1 MQKKT
6 YEDCKNFWNNI
17 FEKDE
22 ILVPLKK
29 ESGNQGFDDALK
41 WLCQESDVILD
52 FGCGSG
58 TVLFFAALYGT
69 KIHIGIDL
77 SEEGIKKATQKSNQM
92 CKGTYEFVNA
102 GIDSLKNIKSEYID
116 GIVLSNIL
124 DNLYPEDAYEV
135 LKECKRILKQNGK
148 VFVKVNPYLTDS
160 DIEQYEIKVINSNVL
175 DDGLILWN
183 NTKEQWEEFFYP
195 DFITEEY
202 REIFYPEHEQTNR
215 VFLLR
220 KK

>member
-1 MQKKT
+1 M
-6 YEDCKNFWNNI
+6 
-17 FEKDE
+17 
-22 ILVPLKK
+22 
-29 ESGNQGFDDALK
+29 
-41 WLCQESDVILD
+41 
-52 FGCGSG
+52 
-58 TVLFFAALYGT
+58 
-69 KIHIGIDL
+69 
-77 SEEGIKKATQKSNQM
+77 
-92 CKGTYEFVNA
+92 
-102 GIDSLKNIKSEYID
+102 
-116 GIVLSNIL
+116 
-124 DNLYPEDAYEV
+124 
-135 LKECKRILKQNGK
+135 
-148 VFVKVNPYLTDS
+148 NPYLTDS